1 MCRGSK
7 ITELSHV
14 SQTSQSFEL
23 NPASLLFYQTDA
35 QENSP
40 GCSLK
45 RLHPQTHTHA
55 FSSFFSFISFN
66 GGKKTKRQVLV
77 RYRLI
82 LGADEN
88 ARQGKGSTHPECTAQ
103 DYAKLR
109 EKTNASKVKKEKKK
123 KKERKAGELGGRG
136 VGRWV
141 SKYRSCRE
149 GGEEML
155 MSRQSECERR
165 RTTRG
170 QSHNP
175 LPLPERMR

>member
-1 MCRGSK
+1 M
-7 ITELSHV
+7 

-45 RLHPQTHTHA
+45 RLHPQTHTVA
-55 FSSFFSFISFN
+55 FCSFFSFISFN
-66 GGKKTKRQVLV
+66 AEKQNKKLQVLV

-88 ARQGKGSTHPECTAQ
+88 ARQGKGSTHHEYTAP
-103 DYAKLR
+103 DYAKLP

-123 KKERKAGELGGRG
+123 KKERKAGELVCVCWRGGG
-136 VGRWV
+136 
-141 SKYRSCRE
+141 
-149 GGEEML
+149 
-155 MSRQSECERR
+155 
-165 RTTRG
+165 
-170 QSHNP
+170 
-175 LPLPERMR
+175 